1 MKKIKK
7 RYVIAG
13 IVILLSLGAF
23 AYGTYSIVD
32 IANEYANY
40 GNADSTIISIW
51 TEANSEEYTLK
62 YKIEVSYIDYQS
74 IDRVSCLRDYD
85 ANYEVGNV
93 VNIYY
98 VKDHPEESAFIE
110 GPNYLLASL
119 WFVIGTAYIAGAIF
133 VLVLYQKREL
143 IDSNELTE

>member
-7 RYVIAG
+7 RYVIASV
-13 IVILLSLGAF
+13 VIFLSLGAF
-23 AYGTYSIVD
+23 AYGTYSVVD

-40 GNADSTIISIW
+40 GNADSTVLSIW
-51 TEANSEEYTLK
+51 TETNSEEHTLK
-62 YKIEVSYIDYQS
+62 YKIEVAYVDYQN
-74 IDRVSCLRDYD
+74 IDRVSCLSNYNV
-85 ANYEVGNV
+85 NYEVGDV

-119 WFVIGTAYIAGAIF
+119 WFVIGIIYIGGTIF

-143 IDSNELTE
+143 IDSKELTE